1 MTENKRSNWLKSLV
15 AMRVLEAIVALI
27 SVDIISAIIHLFV
40 ADRLWNKSKFW
51 RNVTAYLG
59 VPLGLV
65 LGLWWISQEDIVGG
79 AGIIVENIIIGILY
93 IMSWNEFVPEKKEEE
108 WIRTSIPP
116 LTKDE
121 SMVIKDLNDKRFH
134 KQNDLEEETLV
145 QEGKELSGKT
155 VNELDPEKNEIVSRL
170 DELKKEYASGSMVDE
185 EYEELRNSYQEK
197 LRNINRRMK
206 Q

>member
-51 RNVTAYLG
+51 RNFTAYLG

-65 LGLWWISQEDIVGG
+65 LGLWWILEEHIIGG
-79 AGIIVENIIIGILY
+79 ALIIVENIIIGILY
-93 IMSWNEFVPEKKEEE
+93 IKSWNEFVPEK
-108 WIRTSIPP
+108 
-116 LTKDE
+116 
-121 SMVIKDLNDKRFH
+121 
-134 KQNDLEEETLV
+134 QNDLEEETPV
-145 QEGKELSGKT
+145 QEGEELSGKT
-155 VNELDPEKNEIVSRL
+155 VDELDPEKNEIVSRL

-197 LRNINRRMK
+197 LSNINRRMK